1 MCNSKN
7 LFELTNSDIQSF
19 APSVL
24 AEAPSNHLT
33 NRYAFFK
40 TIDVVEGLRAAGW
53 APVKA
58 QEQIVRVSARQGVQK
73 HMVRFHRRDEIGF
86 PIPALGDSR
95 LELILTNSHDG
106 TSAYR
111 LQAGVFR
118 LICLN
123 GMVVSSGDVAA
134 VSIRHSHRTIGE
146 VVDRSAQIAGMS
158 DRIGSKLQAFRA
170 RRLTPAEQI
179 AFAKDAL
186 ELRYDSIEDSP
197 VRPEFLLE
205 AKRYQDEGDSLWLTL
220 PKTQENLTRGTR
232 QDRLWAL
239 VHNRNRAQGVRKV
252 TGIDAN
258 IDLNVGLW
266 SLAEKYLTLAN

>member
-1 MCNSKN
+1 MYNSKN

-24 AEAPSNHLT
+24 AEAPSSHLT
-33 NRYAFFK
+33 NRYAFFR
-40 TIDVVEGLRAAGW
+40 TLDVVEGLRSAGW

-58 QEQIVRVSARQGVQK
+58 QEQFVRVSTRQGVQK

-158 DRIGSKLQAFRA
+158 DRIGSKLEAFRA

-186 ELRYDSIEDSP
+186 EIRYESLDDSP
-197 VRPEFLLE
+197 VRPEFVLE
-205 AKRYQDEGDSLWLTL
+205 ANRYQDEGDSLWKVLNR
-220 PKTQENLTRGTR
+220 TQENLNRGTR
-232 QDRLWAL
+232 NDRRWAL
-239 VHNRNRAQGVRKV
+239 MHNRNRAQGVRKV

-266 SLAEKYLTLAN
+266 SLADKYLTLAN